1 MSLRTIFA
9 GDRVPRWV
17 TQAPGF
23 QALHDQTTD
32 ELVARRTVAEVYLKQ
47 ANAEDAT
54 LSDRYFQGP
63 RRKLRPQTA
72 NAVLTALGTDTCTTP
87 GATSR
92 ASSRAA
98 SNVSASNAASGDLPH
113 NTKNENEPGAE
124 HHSDDDGSPLA
135 DKVRSAA
142 IAQQGVL
149 RVG

>member
-9 GDRVPRWV
+9 GERVPRWV
-17 TQAPGF
+17 TQSPGF

-63 RRKLRPQTA
+63 RRKPRPQTA
-72 NAVLTALGTDTCTTP
+72 NAVLTALGTDTFATP

-98 SNVSASNAASGDLPH
+98 SNVSASNASGD
-113 NTKNENEPGAE
+113 TKNENEPGAE
-124 HHSDDDGSPLA
+124 HHSDDHGSPPA